1 MQAPAICVLEAGP
14 SDWHPY
20 IHLPAGFI
28 KTFHMKSVN
37 WAYQQEPGPYTA
49 GRSIYA
55 PRGKTLGGSSSI
67 NGHIYNR
74 GQRQDFDTW
83 AQLGNRG
90 WSYSDVLPYFK
101 RLERRVGEGDDA
113 YRGRDGSLTVTTMD
127 WKDPL
132 CEAFMAGAIS
142 LGIPR
147 NPDYN
152 GAIQEGVSY
161 AQRTIKNG
169 LRVSAATAFL
179 HPARKRPN
187 VHVRTHAHATNIIFE
202 GKRAVGVRY
211 IKGGRGGTPVEVRA
225 SKEVILAGGTYN
237 SPQLLQLSGVG
248 SPELLQ
254 SHGIEVRHALP
265 GVGEG
270 LQDHYAPRSVARVK
284 NIKTINELR
293 QGWHLWVEALKWAT
307 TRRGLLSLSP
317 TMVYCFWHSGET
329 TESSDLQLTFTP
341 ASYKEGVQGQ
351 LEDQPGMTVASWQ
364 QRPESRGYVRIR
376 SADPFLQPIIQ
387 TNYLTAEL
395 DRRVVVAGMKLA
407 RRLLKSTPLAPY
419 YAYEDFPGPDV
430 ESDDELSGRRDPA
443 RHHHLSSRLHLP
455 HGAGRL
461 DLGRGRRPASGARAA
476 WPARDRRVDHAA
488 HDLGQSQRLHHDDR
502 RQGKRPD
509 PRQGARSVTS
519 VVDFSDL
526 LCSRSSAGIAIG
538 MALRNHVPADRL
550 GPATKELI
558 RLGAGFLATLAAVLP
573 QPDDR
578 LGQVL
583 LRHPGLPLPATRRLS
598 GRDRPVAGAIWAGE
612 DGSPHPDAT
621 GGAGRDRP
629 DLARKS
635 APRRKT
641 ARSRPRPLPSS
652 SIVRSRRYRP

>member
-1 MQAPAICVLEAGP
+1 MDTFDYVIIGAGSAGCVLASRLGEDAGSRICVLEAGP
-14 SDWHPY
+14 RDWHPY

-28 KTFHMKSVN
+28 KTFHMRSVN
-37 WAYQQEPGPYTA
+37 WSYQQEPGPWTA

-83 AQLGNRG
+83 AQIGNRG
-90 WSYSDVLPYFK
+90 WGYSDVLPYFK
-101 RLERRVGEGDDA
+101 RLENRIGPGDDT
-113 YRGRDGSLTVTTMD
+113 YRGRDGNLTVTTME

-132 CEAFMAGAIS
+132 CEAFMEGAIS

-179 HPARKRPN
+179 HPARRRGN
-187 VHVRTHAHATNIIFE
+187 VDVRTHAHVAEIVFE

-211 IKGGRGGTPVEVRA
+211 RRGGRHGSLHEVRA
-225 SKEVILAGGTYN
+225 TKEIILSGGTYN

-254 SHGIEVRHALP
+254 SHGIDVRHALP

-284 NIKTINELR
+284 NIKTINERR
-293 QGWHLWVEALKWAT
+293 QGLSLIGEAFKWAT

-341 ASYKEGVQGQ
+341 ASYKEGVQGT
-351 LEDQPGMTVASWQ
+351 LEDLPGMTVTSWQ

-376 SADPFLQPIIQ
+376 SPDPFVQPVIQ

-407 RRLLKSTPLAPY
+407 RRLLKSEPLAPY
-419 YAYEDFPGPDV
+419 YDYEDFPGPDV
-430 ESDDELSGRRDPA
+430 QTDEELLQAATKRATTTFHPGCTCRMGPA
-443 RHHHLSSRLHLP
+443 
-455 HGAGRL
+455 
-461 DLGRGRRPASGARAA
+461 DASWA
-476 WPARDRRVDHAA
+476 
-488 HDLGQSQRLHHDDR
+488 
-502 RQGKRPD
+502 
-509 PRQGARSVTS
+509 
-519 VVDFSDL
+519 VVDDQLRVHGLQGLRVVDASIMPRMISANLNASTQMIADKASDMI
-526 LCSRSSAGIAIG
+526 RGKTAPEA
-538 MALRNHVPADRL
+538 VRL
-550 GPATKELI
+550 G
-558 RLGAGFLATLAAVLP
+558 G
-573 QPDDR
+573 
-578 LGQVL
+578 
-583 LRHPGLPLPATRRLS
+583 
-598 GRDRPVAGAIWAGE
+598 
-612 DGSPHPDAT
+612 
-621 GGAGRDRP
+621 
-629 DLARKS
+629 
-635 APRRKT
+635 
-641 ARSRPRPLPSS
+641 
-652 SIVRSRRYRP
+652 